1 MEYLPWKRSLKIE
14 TEYLQLT
21 AAQWLQL
28 LDARTEGEPNA
39 ILKRLR
45 IVQIESDPEHA
56 LDRAWESLDER
67 YRTEH
72 NPSQRLLK
80 DLTQGEALAQSKTQ
94 SLFAFSQ
101 NCESVLHL
109 RQRNPR
115 FLPELNEKTTLD
127 ALIQRLDPYLLNKW
141 QDHRVSNLE
150 DLDTPSFI
158 HFAQW
163 IKKRAAISR
172 NMQDT
177 RPSQSHL
184 NFRTDNQKEKPSKAA
199 STSSNQKPRVGSKE
213 YRDAVKRNRSP
224 SPTPINNS
232 NKTPNNS
239 LFPKHVPSSSNLRDK
254 ISNTQC
260 AWCVANDLIHNH
272 TTDKCNLIKHANDMD
287 QYKAIYKYRICSSC
301 LSPSHYWRNCPNV
314 VPVCE
319 SCNFP
324 HHPNIACRPERDISP
339 LPISQ

>member
-1 MEYLPWKRSLKIE
+1 MP
-14 TEYLQLT
+14 
-21 AAQWLQL
+21 
-28 LDARTEGEPNA
+28 P
-39 ILKRLR
+39 
-45 IVQIESDPEHA
+45 
-56 LDRAWESLDER
+56 
-67 YRTEH
+67 
-72 NPSQRLLK
+72 
-80 DLTQGEALAQSKTQ
+80 
-94 SLFAFSQ
+94 
-101 NCESVLHL
+101 
-109 RQRNPR
+109 
-115 FLPELNEKTTLD
+115 
-127 ALIQRLDPYLLNKW
+127 
-141 QDHRVSNLE
+141 
-150 DLDTPSFI
+150 
-158 HFAQW
+158 
-163 IKKRAAISR
+163 
-172 NMQDT
+172 
-177 RPSQSHL
+177 
-184 NFRTDNQKEKPSKAA
+184 KAA
-199 STSSNQKPRVGSKE
+199 STSSNLKTRVSSKE

-272 TTDKCNLIKHANDMD
+272 ATDKCNLIKHANDMD
-287 QYKAIYKYRICSSC
+287 QYKVIYKYRICSSC